1 MMKLVTHPLCP
12 ELHLPRVGIDR
23 ALAQRLRNSFQA
35 LVPVADQF
43 AERFYM
49 RLFERDPSLRSL
61 FPTDMTAQR
70 GKLLA
75 MLGWIMANM
84 ENSAELKTGLSALG
98 QRHQAYKAQPE
109 HYPIV
114 AGAMIAAMAEMAGAV
129 GASWDMG
136 IESDW
141 RTALERMAAIM
152 LGQH

>member
-1 MMKLVTHPLCP
+1 MMKLVTHPLAP

-35 LVPVADQF
+35 LVPVANEF
-43 AERFYM
+43 AEKFYV
-49 RLFERDPSLRSL
+49 RLFEIEPTLRAM

-75 MLGWIMANM
+75 MLAWIITNL
-84 ENSAELKTGLSALG
+84 ENSAELKGGLTELG
-98 QRHQAYKAQPE
+98 NRHKSYNARPE

-114 AGAMIAAMAEMAGAV
+114 AGVMIGTMAEMAGDV
-129 GASWDMG
+129 WDEQ